1 MDETDKSKNDNIEV
15 KLKVYPYV
23 DENRKGNHVGDI
35 KVVMNTDNLP
45 FTYFDQV
52 DHMMHNLF
60 GYVRDRDYPKKYF
73 INGFKTI
80 TYTHPPIIQGGKH
93 RKTMKKTKRTKK
105 SRTNKKS
112 KKTKRKTYKR

>member
-1 MDETDKSKNDNIEV
+1 MKDDIKI

-23 DENRKGNHVGDI
+23 DINRKDNHVGDI

-60 GYVRDRDYPKKYF
+60 GYVRDRDKPEKYF
-73 INGFKTI
+73 KNKTHEKV
-80 TYTHPPIIQGGKH
+80 YNPPESLKPKIILGGKH
-93 RKTMKKTKRTKK
+93 RKTIKK
-105 SRTNKKS
+105 SEKTRINKKS
-112 KKTKRKTYKR
+112 KKNKRKTYKR